1 MTNDDG
7 WADGLALTLTKEVG
21 FVPTFSW
28 AEEEN
33 NYEMRRDED
42 LRLARRHLR
51 LERSSMM
58 QKSWAS
64 MGLGPEEVL
73 FDGPL
78 RLGRRVIFSD
88 VVQIGPRK

>member
-42 LRLARRHLR
+42 LRLA
-51 LERSSMM
+51 
-58 QKSWAS
+58 
-64 MGLGPEEVL
+64 
-73 FDGPL
+73 
-78 RLGRRVIFSD
+78 
-88 VVQIGPRK
+88 